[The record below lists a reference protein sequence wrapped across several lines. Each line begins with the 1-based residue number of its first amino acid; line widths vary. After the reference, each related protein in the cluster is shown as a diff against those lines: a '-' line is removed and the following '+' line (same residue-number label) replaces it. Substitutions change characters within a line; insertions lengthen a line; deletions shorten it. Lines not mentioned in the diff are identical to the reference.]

1 MPRAKSE
8 LKVPASDALEFEA
21 IKSKPPKS
29 WRGLKLIIF
38 IIAFVSLIGSGWLV
52 YGDILHGLMI
62 SRSKNVPLIS
72 APEGPVKLRPDK
84 PGGMQVPN
92 RDKLV
97 YERIRSGNAAS
108 ETELVERLLPQSE
121 KPVPMPWSGSKKKS
135 DPSPPQGEVPIK
147 PKSNIL
153 PNYPMDRVPALKD
166 VTSIKPPP
174 ALSEDP
180 TNTTALRPRTLNNK
194 IAPLSRQK
202 KREINSNPI
211 LAPEIIN
218 KNNSVIRE
226 KVAKIRAA
234 PALAKNKIQS
244 KSSSS
249 KVSSNSPNRIYRIQV
264 AAARTPKQARLEWER
279 IRRKHLDLLGD
290 LGLTV
295 MKADLGPKK
304 GVFYRLR
311 IGPLE
316 NENSA
321 RALCKKLSKRKL
333 GCLVVRPGH

>member
-1 MPRAKSE
+1 MSRTKSE
-8 LKVPASDALEFEA
+8 LKVPASDVLEFEA

-29 WRGLKLIIF
+29 WRGLKPIIF

-62 SRSKNVPLIS
+62 SRSANVPLIS
-72 APEGPVKLRPDK
+72 APVGPVKVRPDK

-97 YERIRSGNAAS
+97 YGRIRSGNATS
-108 ETELVERLLPQSE
+108 EMELVERLLPQSE
-121 KPVPMPWSGSKKKS
+121 KPVSMPWSGLSKKS
-135 DPSPPQGEVPIK
+135 DSSSTQGQGLAG
-147 PKSNIL
+147 PKSDIL
-153 PNYPMDRVPALKD
+153 PDYPTDPVPALKD

-174 ALSEDP
+174 IVPEGP
-180 TNTTALRPRTLNNK
+180 IKTPKLRSKAFSNK
-194 IAPLSRQK
+194 IAPLGLEMR
-202 KREINSNPI
+202 
-211 LAPEIIN
+211 
-218 KNNSVIRE
+218 RE
-226 KVAKIRAA
+226 KHSKAIIPEKVSKNRAT
-234 PALAKNKIQS
+234 PDLMKNKMQR

-249 KVSSNSPNRIYRIQV
+249 KVLSNLPTRIYQIQV
-264 AAARTPKQARLEWER
+264 AAARTPKQARLEWDR
-279 IRRKHLDLLGD
+279 IRRKHLDIFGD

-311 IGPLE
+311 IGPLK

-333 GCLVVRPGH
+333 GCLVVRPGR

>member
-1 MPRAKSE
+1 MPRTKSE

-29 WRGLKLIIF
+29 WRGLKLVIF

-52 YGDILHGLMI
+52 SGDILHGRMM
-62 SRSKNVPLIS
+62 SRSANVPLIS
-72 APEGPVKLRPDK
+72 APVGPVKLRPDK

-97 YERIRSGNAAS
+97 YGRIRSGNAAS
-108 ETELVERLLPQSE
+108 EMELVERLLPQSE
-121 KPVPMPWSGSKKKS
+121 NPVSTPWLGSSKKS
-135 DPSPPQGEVPIK
+135 DTSSTQAEALAR
-147 PKSNIL
+147 PKSENL
-153 PNYPMDRVPALKD
+153 PNYPMGSVPALRD

-174 ALSEDP
+174 TVLEDP
-180 TNTTALRPRTLNNK
+180 IKTPKLRSRGSNNK
-194 IAPLSRQK
+194 IAPLSLQRK
-202 KREINSNPI
+202 PEKNSEPI
-211 LAPEIIN
+211 LVPEIID
-218 KNNSVIRE
+218 KNNSIIPE
-226 KVAKIRAA
+226 KVAKIQAM
-234 PALAKNKIQS
+234 PDLVKNKMQR

-249 KVSSNSPNRIYRIQV
+249 KVSLNSPKHIYQIQV
-264 AAARTPKQARLEWER
+264 AAARTPKQARLEWDR
-279 IRRKHLDLLGD
+279 IRRKHLDLFGD

-311 IGPLE
+311 IGPLK

-333 GCLVVRPGH
+333 GCLVIRPGR

>member
-1 MPRAKSE
+1 MPRARSE

-21 IKSKPPKS
+21 INSKPPKS

-52 YGDILHGLMI
+52 YGDILYGLMI
-62 SRSKNVPLIS
+62 SRSENVPMIS
-72 APEGPVKLRPDK
+72 APAGPVKLRPDK

-97 YERIRSGNAAS
+97 YERIRSGKVAL

-121 KPVPMPWSGSKKKS
+121 KPASMPLSGFKKKS
-135 DPSPPQGEVPIK
+135 NPSSPQGETLAK
-147 PKSNIL
+147 PKSDIL

-174 ALSEDP
+174 VLFEDP
-180 TNTTALRPRTLNNK
+180 TNTPALRPRALNNK
-194 IAPLSRQK
+194 IVPLSRQK
-202 KREINSNPI
+202 KREIKSKPI
-211 LAPEIIN
+211 LVPKLTVGKDLIV
-218 KNNSVIRE
+218 SE
-226 KVAKIRAA
+226 KVAKIRKA
-234 PALAKNKIQS
+234 PASAKNKKQS
-244 KSSSS
+244 KSSNP
-249 KVSSNSPNRIYRIQV
+249 KVSSNSSNRIYRIQV
-264 AAARTPKQARLEWER
+264 AAARTHKQARLEWDR

-290 LGLTV
+290 FGLTV

-333 GCLVVRPGH
+333 GCLVVRPGR

>member
-121 KPVPMPWSGSKKKS
+121 NPVSMPWSGSSKKS
-135 DPSPPQGEVPIK
+135 ESSSTQEEVLAR
-147 PKSNIL
+147 PKSDIL
-153 PNYPMDRVPALKD
+153 PNYPMDPVPALKD

-174 ALSEDP
+174 TLPEDP
-180 TNTTALRPRTLNNK
+180 TKTPTLSSRAFNNK
-194 IAPLSRQK
+194 IVPLSLQK

-211 LAPEIIN
+211 MAPEIIN
-218 KNNSVIRE
+218 KNSVIPE
-226 KVAKIRAA
+226 KVAKIQAT

-311 IGPLE
+311 IGPLK
-316 NENSA
+316 NEDSA
-321 RALCKKLSKRKL
+321 RNLCKKLSKRKL
-333 GCLVVRPGH
+333 GCLVVRPGR